1 LKSHS
6 QEWNFG
12 ESRTSGARIPR
23 EGKKNR
29 TASGTNQRPYCE
41 EHFAPCYAT
50 GIAACMGAAPAGGVV
65 GAMAGSWRGGGKLA
79 RWRGAAWVLMCF
91 YNYFAAHGAIVP

>member
-1 LKSHS
+1 VKAALP
-6 QEWNFG
+6 EPAYPVRG
-12 ESRTSGARIPR
+12 
-23 EGKKNR
+23 KNR
-29 TASGTNQRPYCE
+29 TASGTNQRPYCQ